1 MLLHVGNGNA
11 TNFFRYRK
19 WVRLTHYGISNM
31 DESPQ
36 TESSVLAM
44 ELRIRPK
51 HVDHG
56 QMRIT

>member
-1 MLLHVGNGNA
+1 MGNGNA
-11 TNFFRYRK
+11 TNFHRYRK